1 MKAYIATE
9 YKVAYQE
16 NDDKEFIKQVKIF
29 SQSANI
35 YEERFNVKVIKTA
48 DREAGVFEF
57 YKEGLKLVKEKS
69 ATRWSEFCDK
79 LLAAAPEY
87 NDYVRVEI
95 R

>member
-35 YEERFNVKVIKTA
+35 YEERFNVKVVKTA

-69 ATRWSEFCDK
+69 ATRWAEFCDK

>member
-9 YKVAYQE
+9 YKVAYLE

-69 ATRWSEFCDK
+69 ATRWDEFCDK